1 MLMTASMTQSDADK
15 AIDYIHRVKRTL
27 SPLDYDRFLTIMTA
41 YKSSRCDLLVYNRL
55 ENK

>member
-41 YKSSRCDLLVYNRL
+41 YKSSRCDLLVLNRL